1 MIDAAIRLVA
11 REGLTKLTFRSLA
24 AEAGVSLGAVRH
36 SFPAIEDV
44 LKAGLQRCLQ
54 LSLAHLESAERI
66 EDFLSP
72 AYDLILSH
80 PDMAA
85 FEVKAMIEAQ
95 GRPELLP
102 LARAHYDAFR
112 DFTRSF
118 LEAQGLAPDDALVQV
133 LMALGDGMI
142 YQRVVF
148 GEDHHADMARQIEG
162 FRRLVRSMTGDRA
175 DSA

>member
-1 MIDAAIRLVA
+1 
-11 REGLTKLTFRSLA
+11 
-24 AEAGVSLGAVRH
+24 
-36 SFPAIEDV
+36 
-44 LKAGLQRCLQ
+44 
-54 LSLAHLESAERI
+54 
-66 EDFLSP
+66 
-72 AYDLILSH
+72 
-80 PDMAA
+80 
-85 FEVKAMIEAQ
+85 MIEAQ

-133 LMALGDGMI
+133 LMALGDGMVH
-142 YQRVVF
+142 QRVVF
-148 GEDHHADMARQIEG
+148 GEDHHADMARRIEG

>member
-1 MIDAAIRLVA
+1 MIDAAIRLFA

-44 LKAGLQRCLQ
+44 LKAGPQRGLQ

-85 FEVKAMIEAQ
+85 FEVKVMIEAQ

-118 LEAQGLAPDDALVQV
+118 LEATGNPFLLKP
-133 LMALGDGMI
+133 
-142 YQRVVF
+142 F
-148 GEDHHADMARQIEG
+148 TADELREAV
-162 FRRLVRSMTGDRA
+162 RRAASRGPANL
-175 DSA
+175 